1 VPSFALLS
9 LTRAER
15 DTNGRVCSGELWV
28 ERLTN
33 NDGFEGLP
41 AAPPL
46 VFGRR
51 LLAQSGKRLSG
62 LSFEIGVRIK
72 AREVL

>member
-1 VPSFALLS
+1 MVMLRQLLVGTAVSVCNIAINALVMA
-9 LTRAER
+9 T
-15 DTNGRVCSGELWV
+15 VV
-28 ERLTN
+28 QI
-33 NDGFEGLP
+33 F
-41 AAPPL
+41 
-46 VFGRR
+46 FRR